1 MGILDEYL
9 KVSAVAEYAS
19 SEDSASSNLF
29 WYSKK
34 RESSKEFGGIFKK
47 ACDELKQE
55 AGNTHQTKGYIAV
68 VGARLI

>member
-19 SEDSASSNLF
+19 SEDSSGSNLF

-47 ACDELKQE
+47 ACDELKNDP
-55 AGNTHQTKGYIAV
+55 GSTHQTKGYITT